1 MNELKL
7 FEKPE
12 YTLTPSGKMEL
23 RIPMEIL
30 KDKHTLWAQQKIQVY
45 LNEKWILDGDL
56 VEDYCTNELVCRM
69 KKL

>member
-1 MNELKL
+1 MNELKP

-12 YTLTPSGKMEL
+12 YTLNPFGKMEL

-30 KDKHTLWAQQKIQVY
+30 KDNHPLWGQQHIQAY
-45 LNEKWILDGDL
+45 LNEGWILDGDL
-56 VEDYCTNELVCRM
+56 VEDYCTNELVCRI